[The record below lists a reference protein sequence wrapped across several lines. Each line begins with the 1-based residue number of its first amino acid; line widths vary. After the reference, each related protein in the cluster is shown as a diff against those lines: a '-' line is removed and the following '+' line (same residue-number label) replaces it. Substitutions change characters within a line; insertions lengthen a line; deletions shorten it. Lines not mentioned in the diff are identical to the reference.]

1 MVADRA
7 ITAAALHRLGAGLGG
22 GGAGARPMPAIRT
35 GFSAEDLLP
44 EEIRGAIHRRIRE
57 IGGVALLALAAAAA
71 LALAS
76 WSVQDPSL
84 SHATS
89 APVRNL
95 LGVPGAIAADL
106 MMQLIGLA
114 SIALLLPVAGWGW
127 RLLTHRSLDRE
138 RLRLVLWLAG
148 ALAAT
153 VFASSLPPS
162 RAWPLPTGLG
172 GVVGDA
178 LLRLPA
184 WLTHAPPSGALRI
197 AIAAVT
203 GAAAIVALAFR
214 SEERRVG

>member
-1 MVADRA
+1 
-7 ITAAALHRLGAGLGG
+7 
-22 GGAGARPMPAIRT
+22 MPAIRT

-44 EEIRGAIHRRIRE
+44 EEIRGAIRRRIRE

-114 SIALLLPVAGWGW
+114 SIALLLPLAGWGW
-127 RLLTHRSLDRE
+127 
-138 RLRLVLWLAG
+138 
-148 ALAAT
+148 
-153 VFASSLPPS
+153 
-162 RAWPLPTGLG
+162 
-172 GVVGDA
+172 GVA
-178 LLRLPA
+178 P
-184 WLTHAPPSGALRI
+184 APPSLARSRAAAARTVARRRARRDGVCFLLAAEPGLAAADR
-197 AIAAVT
+197 AGRGGRRRAAAPARMADACAAV
-203 GAAAIVALAFR
+203 GRA
-214 SEERRVG
+214 